1 VKPQVG
7 GDAGT
12 HGAVSNRFASGDA
25 ATMPSRRNLSPD
37 RSHTRD
43 READSDPAKDRESE
57 PDPARGQESDSDP
70 TRDREAASEAIH
82 AESSGDTSWPRFAR
96 RMAPV
101 AGPLLIVVC
110 VVFALRGFVFAPLLT
125 NQHPDILSMWLPHF
139 CFLGKSLAN
148 GHVPVVNP
156 YQMAVMPF
164 ASDPQSGW
172 LYAPPMALFAA
183 FPCATALRLFIL
195 FNPLL
200 ASLGLYWF
208 LRKEQLHRI
217 AATVGGLSF
226 GMLIAASTVA
236 ISLPFAGTLAW
247 TPVVLVGASGF
258 LRAPTVPRR
267 LLWLGLAAAAW
278 AQVSVAH
285 LSHGLAMCTMTT
297 VVYVVAR
304 SARDVRAGRVSWRAA
319 ALLAV
324 GFLAFLPLADL
335 AVFIPR
341 LALVPK
347 TSLRGGYAAVGG
359 AVAHLAGIEDQPLSP
374 SGVWAGWPFAVGTAP
389 GAYAGATVLL
399 AVPAALRTYGKRYL
413 AAAFSALA
421 VLSYLLTLD
430 LFVGAG
436 WFRAFVLHLPFGDI
450 YLHNPGRLRYLW
462 LMAIPVLG
470 ALGVQG
476 FLERPLPVRDALRWL
491 AAGAA
496 VFLGLPLLLGTHPI
510 RFLLLA
516 IGVAL
521 AAPALALMAA
531 RRRRWAGVAVVAV
544 LAVELLA
551 GAGWSQA
558 YHGGSVFIGLE
569 DGKNLSPQPLSWPG
583 VRTHGYMHGGPIARA
598 MEGKAGRYL
607 TWAPPGS
614 YYVKGYLFT
623 QQYASWPGLENGR
636 GMLFDLPDVYGYSP
650 IQLTRY
656 WSYIRAANHG
666 APLFYNA
673 AVIRKPSPAVF
684 RLLGVRWLIQPTILP
699 PLVSGRR
706 IATEGRFTLYQ
717 VDGWQ
722 PLVSVV
728 RRWKVLP
735 NVSALRRSLRPD
747 FDPADEASLTVDPGF
762 GPSGGGPGTATWE
775 HVAQE
780 ELRIHVSTPSDS
792 IVVVRNSFGVGW
804 TATVDGQD
812 TRVLAADYL
821 LLAVPVRAG
830 AHEVVLT
837 YRDPKIGLG
846 LAASGLVWGAWAA
859 GVGATVVI
867 GRRRRRRARGTV
879 TARPAPVARTGV
891 TG

>member
-1 VKPQVG
+1 
-7 GDAGT
+7 
-12 HGAVSNRFASGDA
+12 
-25 ATMPSRRNLSPD
+25 
-37 RSHTRD
+37 
-43 READSDPAKDRESE
+43 
-57 PDPARGQESDSDP
+57 
-70 TRDREAASEAIH
+70 
-82 AESSGDTSWPRFAR
+82 
-96 RMAPV
+96 MAPV
-101 AGPLLIVVC
+101 AGPLLIVAC
-110 VVFALRGFVFAPLLT
+110 VVFALRGFLFRPMLT

-139 CFLGKSLAN
+139 CFLGNSLAQ
-148 GHVPVVNP
+148 GHIPVVNP
-156 YQMAVMPF
+156 YQMAVMPY

-183 FPCATALRLFIL
+183 FPCATALRLFIV

-208 LRKEQLHRI
+208 LRREGLHRI

-226 GMLIAASTVA
+226 AMLIAASTVA

-247 TPVVLVGASGF
+247 TPIVLVGAGGF
-258 LRAPTVPRR
+258 LRARTIPRR
-267 LLWLGLAAAAW
+267 LGWLGLAALAW
-278 AQVSVAH
+278 SQVSVAH
-285 LSHGLAMCTMTT
+285 LSHGLAMCTLTT
-297 VVYVVAR
+297 VVYVAAR
-304 SARDVRAGRVSWRAA
+304 SARDVRAGTVSWRAA
-319 ALLAV
+319 SLLSL

-341 LALVPK
+341 LALIPK

-359 AVAHLAGIEDQPLSP
+359 AVARVAGIQDQPLSP
-374 SGVWAGWPFAVGTAP
+374 SGVWAGWPFGVGTAP
-389 GAYAGATVLL
+389 GAYAGAVVLL

-413 AAAFSALA
+413 AAAFGALA

-450 YLHNPGRLRYLW
+450 YLHSPGRLRYLW
-462 LMAIPVLG
+462 LMVIPVLG

-476 FLERPLPVRDALRWL
+476 FLERPLPVRAALRWL

-496 VFLGLPLLLGTHPI
+496 AFLGLPLLLGTHPI

-516 IGVAL
+516 VGTAL

-531 RRRRWAGVAVVAV
+531 RRRRWAGLAVVGV
-544 LAVELLA
+544 LAVELLV

-558 YHGGSVFIGLE
+558 YHGGGVFIGLE
-569 DGKNLSPQPLSWPG
+569 DGKNMNPQPLTWPG
-583 VRTHGYMHGGPIARA
+583 VQTRHYVNGGPIAQA
-598 MEGKAGRYL
+598 MEGKPGRYL

-623 QQYASWPGLENGR
+623 QDYRSWPGLENGR
-636 GMLFDLPDVYGYSP
+636 GMLFDLSDVYGYSP

-673 AVIRKPSPAVF
+673 SVIRKPSPAVF
-684 RLLGVRWLIQPTILP
+684 RLLGVRWLIQPTVLP
-699 PLVSGRR
+699 PLVPGKR
-706 IATEGRFTLYQ
+706 IATEGRFSLYE

-735 NVSALRRSLRPD
+735 NVDALRRSLQPD
-747 FDPADEASLTVDPGF
+747 FDPDQRASLTVDPGF
-762 GPSGGGPGTATWE
+762 APSGGGPGTATWQQ
-775 HVAQE
+775 VSPE
-780 ELRIHVSTPSDS
+780 ELRIHVRTPSDS
-792 IVVVRNSFGVGW
+792 LVVIRNSFGVGW
-804 TATVDGQD
+804 TATVDGD
-812 TRVLAADYL
+812 ATRVLAADYL

-830 AHEVVLT
+830 EHDVVLT
-837 YRDPKIGLG
+837 YRDTRIGLG
-846 LAASGLVWGAWAA
+846 LAASGVVWGAWAA
-859 GVGATVVI
+859 TIAVSAAI
-867 GRRRRRRARGTV
+867 LRRRRRA
-879 TARPAPVARTGV
+879 ARAASPPPAD
-891 TG
+891 